1 MEAALKTTPL
11 SLPGHVSASFE
22 QSPFASCFKILL
34 CFGSLVMQ
42 RKAYFDASFAR
53 FKRGGDEAT
62 GARVTLA

>member
-1 MEAALKTTPL
+1 
-11 SLPGHVSASFE
+11 VSASFE
-22 QSPFASCFKILL
+22 QSLVASCFKILL

>member
-1 MEAALKTTPL
+1 VWLTEL
-11 SLPGHVSASFE
+11 SFNSRAV
-22 QSPFASCFKILL
+22 
-34 CFGSLVMQ
+34 Q